1 MQEICDKAPHKN
13 VIFGYKSSTLIKNVR
28 LLATCLW
35 SHVLPGFEEAVTKGI
50 TDYQVIKIEENGRTR
65 RVTTNDTNR
74 WHQDELNWLI
84 GEIEGAKERGEKVVV
99 MTHHAPTF
107 HRTSHP
113 RYTGNNIQSGFAT
126 DLEYLLTPPVTAWF
140 LFFFFLLFLASFS
153 LSVVFVFVVFL
164 LVRLYGHTHYN
175 DPYFYQNKENDKETR
190 VLISSNQMGYFAK
203 GEKTSTFDTRYFISI
218 GEKGATEERPPQK

>member
-126 DLEYLLTPPVTAWF
+126 DLEYLLTPPVTAW
-140 LFFFFLLFLASFS
+140 
-153 LSVVFVFVVFL
+153 
-164 LVRLYGHTHYN
+164 LYGHTHYN